1 MLKDKP
7 INRIS
12 VQEKF
17 PLLDSSQLSTLLLYL
32 ARVGDA
38 DSVKY
43 LCRTAMVNVNISDD
57 SGRSPLV
64 YAAIGGHT
72 ETMKILLKSGAFVDA
87 IDHGGRTA
95 LFHSAYYSLP
105 DSIKVLLKYGADITH
120 RDFYGKTVLHYSVFS
135 DRVES
140 TKILLGTL
148 RSFKFQSF
156 FGAQKWESLIE
167 SFDESGVT
175 PMMLAA
181 YLGQLGHLKE
191 MVFMNYK
198 STKLK
203 NKDGYSC
210 IHFCANNSHLHVSKY
225 LIKKDHHIIY
235 EAVNSGCKPI
245 HLAARKGNYA
255 FLELLLKT
263 DRNLVNV
270 LDLQNRTPLHYASGI
285 NSLTNT
291 SKWTCRSHSNSGRIR
306 SRCRL

>member
-17 PLLDSSQLSTLLLYL
+17 PLLNSSQLSTLLLYL
-32 ARVGDA
+32 ARIGDV

-43 LCRTAMVNVNISDD
+43 LCRTAMVNVNILDD
-57 SGRSPLV
+57 AGRSPLV

-72 ETMKILLKSGAFVDA
+72 DTMKILLKSGAFVDA
-87 IDHGGRTA
+87 IDYGGRTA
-95 LFHSAYYSLP
+95 LFHAAYYSLP
-105 DSIKVLLKYGADITH
+105 DSIKVLLQYGADITH

-135 DRVES
+135 DRIES
-140 TKILLGTL
+140 TKLLLRTL
-148 RSFKFQSF
+148 RNFKFLSF
-156 FGAQKWESLIE
+156 FGVQKWELLIE

-181 YLGQLGHLKE
+181 YLGHVGHFKE
-191 MVFMNYK
+191 MTSMNYK
-198 STKLK
+198 SAKVKTK
-203 NKDGYSC
+203 NGYSC
-210 IHFCANNSHLHVSKY
+210 IHFCANNSHLHVAKY
-225 LIKKDHHIIY
+225 LLRKDRKLMY

-255 FLELLLKT
+255 FLDLLLKM

-270 LDLQNRTPLHYASGI
+270 VDLKNRTPLHYASGI
-285 NSLTNT
+285 FS
-291 SKWTCRSHSNSGRIR
+291 SN
-306 SRCRL
+306 LN